1 MKKIFIYSLMLLT
14 TFAVFSCKDDNN
26 GYSESADRLIRP
38 QFRTRYTVSAGSS
51 DPDLCALRGRNSIFL
66 SWSLVN
72 GATGYEIKL
81 STQMKVN
88 TGEEAWENPDNIIET
103 YTLAA
108 DKDTMLLTNLAYNTN
123 YRFAIRALRADGK
136 HSQWW
141 GYGDGQHW
149 ADYLQISTEGRYSTP
164 TIIAQVSDNVFDEAT
179 GKASFRVYLN
189 REVKD
194 TDPNYEEW
202 KEHFTETTDG
212 GGNKV
217 WKCDYFRITAS
228 ESSPGA
234 EVPEKFQG
242 TNYPLTDADFERG
255 YIDVTDLT
263 QNSVY
268 LVDVIDKDIPIDVDA
283 VYNTRPVRTKGVL
296 GDPILINEANGYVE
310 VDTMVLDGTTYK
322 FADYENLLGPNFK
335 AIRLDQVLKSFMTDI
350 NLSENQEFYLEGGKV
365 YFTTANTELY
375 KGFTLKT
382 NPEDIAAGK
391 PKAKVYD
398 LRNLPSSAGS
408 PALFMLGRMPLDGEN
423 ANIPIDIDNI
433 IFENIDFDYPGAH
446 NSFQGGAT
454 GNYLFN
460 QYSGGMGMSIE
471 NFEIRGC
478 SFQRFVRGFGRTQCK
493 FGEFIKHFIVE
504 DCEFYNCGG
513 YSGNGSGYGFFTA
526 DLNNP
531 ASNCFNDMVWRN
543 NTFFDTP
550 IGNFLTHGTGS
561 GKWDDPSL
569 VFHITVE
576 NNTFVNL
583 NTYSGRPMFS
593 FRNLPAGSTIIVRK
607 NLFVQVK
614 KDGDARDLNLQGADI
629 RTFGGVCED
638 QTVFDIHDNWSTND
652 NINEATGEVFTANA
666 FSAKKNSFGAFLS
679 WDEVTYP
686 AGADELK
693 LKIAD
698 ISAADLMISPY
709 PPVIVTGAEADAPF
723 CHNTGSIDGSTPA
736 AGVNSLIGGTAN
748 LYFKN
753 FDNPIVT
760 NEIGAA
766 KWRTIK

>member
-1 MKKIFIYSLMLLT
+1 
-14 TFAVFSCKDDNN
+14 
-26 GYSESADRLIRP
+26 
-38 QFRTRYTVSAGSS
+38 
-51 DPDLCALRGRNSIFL
+51 
-66 SWSLVN
+66 
-72 GATGYEIKL
+72 
-81 STQMKVN
+81 
-88 TGEEAWENPDNIIET
+88 
-103 YTLAA
+103 
-108 DKDTMLLTNLAYNTN
+108 
-123 YRFAIRALRADGK
+123 
-136 HSQWW
+136 
-141 GYGDGQHW
+141 
-149 ADYLQISTEGRYSTP
+149 
-164 TIIAQVSDNVFDEAT
+164 
-179 GKASFRVYLN
+179 
-189 REVKD
+189 
-194 TDPNYEEW
+194 
-202 KEHFTETTDG
+202 
-212 GGNKV
+212 
-217 WKCDYFRITAS
+217 
-228 ESSPGA
+228 
-234 EVPEKFQG
+234 
-242 TNYPLTDADFERG
+242 
-255 YIDVTDLT
+255 
-263 QNSVY
+263 
-268 LVDVIDKDIPIDVDA
+268 
-283 VYNTRPVRTKGVL
+283 
-296 GDPILINEANGYVE
+296 
-310 VDTMVLDGTTYK
+310 
-322 FADYENLLGPNFK
+322 
-335 AIRLDQVLKSFMTDI
+335 
-350 NLSENQEFYLEGGKV
+350 
-365 YFTTANTELY
+365 
-375 KGFTLKT
+375 
-382 NPEDIAAGK
+382 
-391 PKAKVYD
+391 
-398 LRNLPSSAGS
+398 
-408 PALFMLGRMPLDGEN
+408 
-423 ANIPIDIDNI
+423 
-433 IFENIDFDYPGAH
+433 
-446 NSFQGGAT
+446 
-454 GNYLFN
+454 
-460 QYSGGMGMSIE
+460 
-471 NFEIRGC
+471 
-478 SFQRFVRGFGRTQCK
+478 
-493 FGEFIKHFIVE
+493 
-504 DCEFYNCGG
+504 
-513 YSGNGSGYGFFTA
+513 
-526 DLNNP
+526 
-531 ASNCFNDMVWRN
+531 MVWRN